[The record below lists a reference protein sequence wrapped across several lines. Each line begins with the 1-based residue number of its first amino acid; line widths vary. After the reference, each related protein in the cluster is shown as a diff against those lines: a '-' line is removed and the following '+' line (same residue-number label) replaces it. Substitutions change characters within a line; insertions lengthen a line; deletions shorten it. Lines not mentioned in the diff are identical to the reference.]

1 MVSLHETLGC
11 PLGPKDLSQAQLTF
25 CLQGAQSWGSAVR
38 WTMTYNTPTNCTMWS
53 SGERNPSWALQ
64 EINLKVLKMQPR
76 LPWMSYSYIM
86 YFTRNIPFG
95 AAILNLFHI
104 CNSPAG
110 KKKKISFLI
119 TRLCFQ
125 WHCHFPS
132 IHNLKS
138 LFISSLLPVPKP
150 KEVFNSLGL
159 LCALAELYNFCCC
172 FFFLF

>member
-1 MVSLHETLGC
+1 
-11 PLGPKDLSQAQLTF
+11 
-25 CLQGAQSWGSAVR
+25 
-38 WTMTYNTPTNCTMWS
+38 MTYNTLSNCTMWS

-64 EINLKVLKMQPR
+64 AINLKVLKIQPR

-95 AAILNLFHI
+95 AAVLNLFHI
-104 CNSPAG
+104 CNNPAG
-110 KKKKISFLI
+110 GKKKISFLI

-138 LFISSLLPVPKP
+138 FFISSLLPAPKP

-159 LCALAELYNFCCC
+159 LKLKDLSYSVPWQSCILFFCC
-172 FFFLF
+172 FFFLFSFSPPHSTACFLELRFKVH